1 MAFLSKSLNETER
14 NYEIH
19 DKEMLAIIRGLE
31 NWRHLLEDAHFKF
44 EIWTDYKNLE
54 YFMKAQKLNWRQA
67 QWALYLSRFNFILKH
82 VLGTKMGKA
91 DGLSRRLDW
100 KVSQIRYSLVVILK
114 LNGVS
119 EVQYKGVMMIDD
131 GKYQ

>member
-1 MAFLSKSLNETER
+1 
-14 NYEIH
+14 
-19 DKEMLAIIRGLE
+19 
-31 NWRHLLEDAHFKF
+31 LEDAHFKF